1 MSPFRDWYRKEA
13 PVFTGISRGVGGYG
27 FGRYVSAVSAAIVP
41 VAARAIYFGGATVN
55 TIQYVQ
61 IETTGNATSFG
72 TLATTGFNGACSAST
87 TRAVYANGRALNINQ
102 EYVTIATTGNSLDFG
117 ALNTSRRIFLEAG
130 CNSTTRGIVPG
141 GTAFS
146 SGSTAST
153 VIDYFTFATT
163 GTASSFGSLT
173 LDRYFGPAGASSP
186 TRGVI
191 FGGVSSGFVQT
202 NVIDYITIA
211 STGNATSF
219 GTCARFIR
227 QCAGTSN
234 ATRALFHGGVNT
246 NSAATVASIDYLEIA
261 TTGNSNVFGNLSS
274 DRRASGA
281 TSNNTRAICGGGENN
296 SGVTTNVIQ
305 SNEIS
310 TLGDSVSFG
319 TLTANLIALTA
330 TSSYNGGVQA

>member
-1 MSPFRDWYRKEA
+1 MSPILSRINSA
-13 PVFTGISRGVGGYG
+13 SSTGGFA
-27 FGRYVSAVSAAIVP
+27 FGRVRILPTAVVP
-41 VAARAIYFGGATVN
+41 VAARAIYFGGFNVN

-61 IETTGNATSFG
+61 VETTGNATSFG
-72 TLATTGFNGACSAST
+72 TLTTTGFNGGCSAST
-87 TRAVYANGRALNINQ
+87 TRAVYANGRALSINQ
-102 EYVTIATTGNSLDFG
+102 EYVTIATTGNALNFG
-117 ALNTSRRIFLEAG
+117 ALNTSRRIFLECG

-153 VIDYFTFATT
+153 IIDYFTFATT
-163 GTASSFGSLT
+163 GAALFFGSLT

-211 STGNATSF
+211 STGNAISF

-234 ATRALFHGGVNT
+234 ATRALYHGGVNT
-246 NSAATVASIDYLEIA
+246 NSASTVTSIDYLDIA
-261 TTGNSNVFGNLSS
+261 TTGNSAVFGNLSS

-281 TSNNTRAICGGGENN
+281 ASNNTRAICGGGENN
-296 SGVTTNVIQ
+296 SGVTTNLIE

-310 TLGDSVSFG
+310 TTGNAVSFG
-319 TLTANLIALTA
+319 TLTASLFALTA